1 MYVAIEKSHMDS
13 RLILDHLLFS
23 NKQTKIYSGVGAL
36 FIKFTFSIDAGAA
49 AATVSE
55 KIEEKD

>member
-1 MYVAIEKSHMDS
+1 MDS